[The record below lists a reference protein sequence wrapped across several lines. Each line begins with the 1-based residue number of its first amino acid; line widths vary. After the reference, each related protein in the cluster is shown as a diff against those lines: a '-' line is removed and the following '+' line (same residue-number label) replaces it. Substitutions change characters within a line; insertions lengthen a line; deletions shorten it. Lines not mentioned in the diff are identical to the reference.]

1 MKVHSIGLRT
11 DLALHLRDGLVEEH
25 PDPVGHLVLRTPDNP
40 DFYGGNALVIPSL
53 SSASDLERWER
64 RFAEAFPAA
73 NHRSF
78 CVDCR
83 ADSPYRSPA
92 PARSAAGLRQ
102 GELPLVN
109 SPHADALELARAR
122 GYAVRRLAV
131 LTARPSTLRKL
142 ALPPG
147 LTLRP
152 FEDADWASQLE
163 LSRAIDA
170 ASGLVGEAHERYLA
184 GYLASRRR
192 WSKMGTGSWW
202 GLWDGPT
209 LCSSTGLFWQDGV
222 GRYQDVMTAPAARRR
237 GLASALISQVGL
249 RALRADCHT
258 LVIVSV
264 DESDAYRLYLSLG
277 FEVRE
282 HFHDLLR
289 TPDPAG

>member
-1 MKVHSIGLRT
+1 VKVHSIGLRT

-83 ADSPYRSPA
+83 PD
-92 PARSAAGLRQ
+92 
-102 GELPLVN
+102 

-152 FEDADWASQLE
+152 FEDTDWASQLE

-209 LCSSTGLFWQDGV
+209 LCSSAGLFWQDGV